1 MFDYW
6 LLDCL
11 FVLRVFDLNYYVCL
25 VGLVVFWWLFV
36 VSHWLV
42 VCCLGCCLL
51 AVCVSC
57 LFTLIGF

>member
-25 VGLVVFWWLFV
+25 VGLVVV
-36 VSHWLV
+36 LV
-42 VCCLGCCLL
+42 V
-51 AVCVSC
+51 VCS
-57 LFTLIGF
+57 